1 MYNTCN
7 SQQPRGNLRAA
18 VVLVAAVSLLPVA
31 FSPTAVA
38 APPPVP
44 PPAALAAGGHP
55 TITGAA
61 GRAHL
66 RTGLHRFVG
75 TKALRA
81 GRTHGVRVRNGSL
94 RIGSPTG
101 VRRLV
106 DAYGPSRP
114 HRYRYGTW
122 SSPWVRAEH
131 SFRELVPSWSATTPR
146 GTLVQVD
153 VRVRLQTGRTSSW
166 DRLARWASGRLRG
179 FHPTSSGAQRDDV
192 ARVAVDTVRTG
203 RAAARWQLR
212 ATLYRRA
219 SIDRSPV
226 VASVGATTSPRA
238 PSRVPTSRPG
248 PARGEAVQVPPYSQM
263 THRGHYPRW
272 DGGGNAW
279 CSPSS
284 VAMLLSSWGSGP
296 TRGQLGWIPAGH
308 RDPAVDHAARM
319 SYDYRYRGTGNW
331 SFSAAYAGTF
341 GLDAFVVRLES
352 MRAAERYIARG
363 IPLVLSIA
371 FDAGELDGS
380 PLTSTDGH
388 LLVLRAF
395 TRTGRPIVNDPAA
408 AHNRGVRRIYSRAQ
422 LEEAWLTASAGTA
435 YVTRPRRVALPQ

>member
-1 MYNTCN
+1 M
-7 SQQPRGNLRAA
+7 
-18 VVLVAAVSLLPVA
+18 
-31 FSPTAVA
+31 
-38 APPPVP
+38 
-44 PPAALAAGGHP
+44 
-55 TITGAA
+55 
-61 GRAHL
+61 
-66 RTGLHRFVG
+66 
-75 TKALRA
+75 
-81 GRTHGVRVRNGSL
+81 
-94 RIGSPTG
+94 
-101 VRRLV
+101 
-106 DAYGPSRP
+106 
-114 HRYRYGTW
+114 
-122 SSPWVRAEH
+122 
-131 SFRELVPSWSATTPR
+131 
-146 GTLVQVD
+146 
-153 VRVRLQTGRTSSW
+153 
-166 DRLARWASGRLRG
+166 
-179 FHPTSSGAQRDDV
+179 
-192 ARVAVDTVRTG
+192 
-203 RAAARWQLR
+203 
-212 ATLYRRA
+212 
-219 SIDRSPV
+219 
-226 VASVGATTSPRA
+226 
-238 PSRVPTSRPG
+238 
-248 PARGEAVQVPPYSQM
+248 PPYSQM